1 MKINKLLLIS
11 FFAMAQY
18 SFGQVKIG
26 NDINT
31 IDSASILELESTD
44 KVLILTRVTNTQMN
58 AITPLTGAMVYN
70 TDEGCMFQYNG
81 ILWQSL
87 CNTSSFNQTNTV
99 IFDNNDGTFSY
110 TNENNITVVITK
122 AQLSDNGDGT
132 FSFVNGGGT
141 SINFDGTDNQS
152 LTTDGNPGSLT
163 LENGGSV
170 TINVN
175 DADADDTN
183 ELNTDFSLNGTAL
196 EITDADG
203 TLSQD
208 LDATFV
214 TEAELTTNNT
224 TTTAAIN
231 AVQTDVD
238 NNEAAASTAIT
249 ALQNDKEDSA
259 NKSDAVTLGTSDD
272 LFPTQNAVKT
282 YVDNQVAGS
291 AQVIVSTDADN
302 NVTAGADGGAFYDDA
317 ALQTNIAT
325 NATNITAETTRATN
339 AENAI
344 QADVD
349 ANETAA
355 NTAIAAVQ
363 TDVDNNEAAANT
375 AIALKEDSAN
385 KSDAVT
391 LGTSDDLFPTQN
403 AVKTYV
409 DNQVAGSAQVIV
421 STDTDN
427 DVTAGADG
435 GAFYDDAAL
444 QTSIATNATNI
455 TAANTAITDVQNDV
469 DANETAANT
478 AIAAVQTDVD
488 NNEADADA
496 AITAANTAITA
507 LQNNK
512 ENTANKSDVV
522 TLGTSDDLFPTQ
534 NAVKTYVD
542 NQVAGSAQVIV
553 STDADNDVTA
563 GADGGAFY
571 DDTALQTSIA
581 TNATNITAANTAITN
596 VQNDVDAN
604 ETAANTAIA
613 AVQTDVDNNEA
624 DADAAITAANT
635 AITALQ
641 NDKENSAN
649 KSDVITLGTSDDLF
663 PTQNAVKTY
672 VDNQVAGSA
681 QVIVSTDADNDVTA
695 GADGGAFYDDAAL
708 QTSITTN
715 ATNITAANTAITNV
729 QNDVDANETAANTA
743 IAAVQ
748 TDVDNNE
755 AAANTAIALK
765 ENSAN
770 KSDVVTLGTSNDL
783 FPTQNA
789 VKTYVDNQVAGSAQ
803 VIVST
808 DADNDV
814 TAGADG
820 GAFYDD
826 AALQTSI
833 ATNAT
838 NITAETTRATNAEN
852 AIQAD
857 VDANETAANTAIA
870 AVQTDVDNNEA
881 AANIAIDLKEDS
893 ANKSDVVTLGT
904 SNDLFPTQNAVK
916 TYVDNQVAG
925 SAQVIVST
933 DADNDVTAGADGGAF
948 YDDAALQTSIA
959 TNASNITAETTRAT
973 NAENAIQA
981 DIDANETAA
990 NTAIAAVQTDVDNN
1004 EAAANTAIALKEDSA
1019 NKSDVVTLGTSD
1031 DLFPTQNAVKTYV
1044 DNQVAGSTQVIVS
1057 TDADNDVTAGADG
1070 GAFYDDAALQTNIAT
1085 NASNITAANTAI
1097 TNVQNDVDANETAA
1111 NTAIAAV
1118 QTDVDNNEAAANTAI
1133 TALQN
1138 DKENSANKSDAVT
1151 LGTSDDLFPTQNA
1164 VKTYVDN
1171 QVAGSAQVIVSTDT
1185 DNDVTAGA
1193 DGGAFYDDAALQ
1205 TSIATNATN
1214 ITAANTA
1221 ITNVQNDVDANET
1234 AANNAIATVQTD
1246 VDNNE
1251 AAANTAI
1258 TTLQNDKEDSAN
1270 KSDAVTLGTSDD
1282 LFPTQNAVKTY
1293 VDNQVAGSA
1302 QVIVSTDA
1310 DNDVTAG
1317 ADGGAFYDDAA
1328 LQTNI
1333 ATNATNIT
1341 AANTAITDVQ
1351 NDVDA
1356 NETAANTA
1364 IAAVQTDV
1372 DNNEAAAN
1380 TAITALQNDKEN
1392 SANKSD
1398 VVTLGTSDDLFPTQN
1413 AVKTYVDNQVAGSAQ
1428 VIVSTDADN
1437 DVTAGA
1443 DGGAFYDDAAL
1454 QTNIATNA
1462 SNITAANTA
1471 ITNVQ
1476 NDVDANETAANT
1488 AIAAVQTDVD
1498 NNEAAANTAIALKED
1513 SANKSDVVTLG
1524 TSDDLFPTQNAVKT
1538 YVDNQVAGS
1547 AQVIVSTD
1555 ADNDV
1560 TAGADGGAFYDDAA
1574 LQTSIATNAT
1584 NITAETTRATNAEN
1598 AIQADVD
1605 ANETAANTAI
1615 AAVQTDVD
1623 NNEAA
1628 ADAAITAANTAIT
1641 ALQNDKENSAN
1652 KSDVVTLGTSNDLF
1666 PTQNAVK
1673 TYVDNQ
1679 VAGSAQV
1686 IVSTDADNN
1695 VTAGADGGAFYDDAA
1710 LQTSIATNVTNI
1722 TAANTAITNVQNDV
1736 DANETAANT
1745 AIAAVQ
1751 TDVDNNEAA
1760 ANTAI
1765 ALKENSANKSDAV
1778 TLGTSDD
1785 LFPTQNAVKTYVD
1798 TQISGI
1804 VGGTVTSLTQDN
1816 STGVISYVNE
1826 SVVTQTA
1833 DVISAD
1839 TGNDVKAGTDG
1850 GAFYSSMVKALG
1862 KVNALGVL
1870 IKGTTGVTVV
1880 KQLGVGHY
1888 RVNLP
1893 AGTVSDANYI
1903 IQLSQPGRN
1912 GAGNDDPGISYSNQT
1927 STGFDVIV
1935 GDNDN
1940 GGTDR
1945 ARFDSE
1951 FMFVI
1956 LDL

>member
-110 TNENNITVVITK
+110 INENNITVVITK

-141 SINFDGTDNQS
+141 SINFDGTDNQN

-325 NATNITAETTRATN
+325 NASNITTANTAITN
-339 AENAI
+339 V
-344 QADVD
+344 QDDVD

-375 AIALKEDSAN
+375 AITLKEDS
-385 KSDAVT
+385 
-391 LGTSDDLFPTQN
+391 
-403 AVKTYV
+403 
-409 DNQVAGSAQVIV
+409 
-421 STDTDN
+421 
-427 DVTAGADG
+427 
-435 GAFYDDAAL
+435 
-444 QTSIATNATNI
+444 
-455 TAANTAITDVQNDV
+455 
-469 DANETAANT
+469 
-478 AIAAVQTDVD
+478 
-488 NNEADADA
+488 
-496 AITAANTAITA
+496 
-507 LQNNK
+507 
-512 ENTANKSDVV
+512 ANKSDVV

-563 GADGGAFY
+563 GTDGGAFYDDAALQTSIATNASNITAANTAITNVQNDVDANETAANTAIAAVQTDVDNNEAAANTAITALQNDKEDSANKSDVVTLGTSNDLFPTQNAVKTYVDNQVAGSTQVIVSTDADNDVTAGADGGAFY
-571 DDTALQTSIA
+571 DDAALQTNIA

-624 DADAAITAANT
+624 DADAAITSANS

-641 NDKENSAN
+641 NDKEDSAN
-649 KSDVITLGTSDDLF
+649 KSDVVTLGTSDDLF

-672 VDNQVAGSA
+672 VDNQVAASA

-708 QTSITTN
+708 QTSIATN
-715 ATNITAANTAITNV
+715 ASNITAETTRATNAENAI
-729 QNDVDANETAANTA
+729 QADIDVNETAANTA

-755 AAANTAIALK
+755 AAASAAITALQNDK

-838 NITAETTRATNAEN
+838 NITAANTAITNVQN
-852 AIQAD
+852 D

-881 AANIAIDLKEDS
+881 AANTAIALKENS

-904 SNDLFPTQNAVK
+904 SDDLFPTQNAVK

-959 TNASNITAETTRAT
+959 TNATNITAANTAIT
-973 NAENAIQA
+973 NVQN
-981 DIDANETAA
+981 DVDANETAA

-1004 EAAANTAIALKEDSA
+1004 EADADAAITTANTAITALQNNKENSANKSDVVTLGTSDDLFPTQNAVKTYVDNQVAGSTQIIVSTDADNDVTAGADGGAFYDDAALQTSIATNATNITAETTRATNAENAIQADVDANETAANTSITALQNDKEDSANKSDAVTLGTSDDLFPTQNAVKTYVDNQVAGSNQVIVSTDADNDVTAGADGGAFYDDATLQTNIATNATNITAETTRATNEENAIQADVDANETAANTAITALQNDKENSANKSDVVTLGTSDDLFPTQNAVKTYVDNQVAGSAQVIVSTDADNDVTAGADGGAFYDDAALQTSIATNATNITAANTAITDVQNDVDANETAANTAIAAVQTDVNNNESAANTAIALKEDSA

-1044 DNQVAGSTQVIVS
+1044 DNQVAGSAQVIVS
-1057 TDADNDVTAGADG
+1057 TDADNNVTAGADG
-1070 GAFYDDAALQTNIAT
+1070 GAFYDDAALQTSIAT
-1085 NASNITAANTAI
+1085 NTTNITAANTAI
-1097 TNVQNDVDANETAA
+1097 TDVQNDVDANETAA

-1118 QTDVDNNEAAANTAI
+1118 QTDVN
-1133 TALQN
+1133 
-1138 DKENSANKSDAVT
+1138 
-1151 LGTSDDLFPTQNA
+1151 
-1164 VKTYVDN
+1164 
-1171 QVAGSAQVIVSTDT
+1171 
-1185 DNDVTAGA
+1185 
-1193 DGGAFYDDAALQ
+1193 
-1205 TSIATNATN
+1205 
-1214 ITAANTA
+1214 
-1221 ITNVQNDVDANET
+1221 
-1234 AANNAIATVQTD
+1234 
-1246 VDNNE
+1246 NNE

-1380 TAITALQNDKEN
+1380 TAITALQNDK
-1392 SANKSD
+1392 
-1398 VVTLGTSDDLFPTQN
+1398 
-1413 AVKTYVDNQVAGSAQ
+1413 
-1428 VIVSTDADN
+1428 
-1437 DVTAGA
+1437 
-1443 DGGAFYDDAAL
+1443 
-1454 QTNIATNA
+1454 
-1462 SNITAANTA
+1462 
-1471 ITNVQ
+1471 
-1476 NDVDANETAANT
+1476 
-1488 AIAAVQTDVD
+1488 
-1498 NNEAAANTAIALKED
+1498 
-1513 SANKSDVVTLG
+1513 
-1524 TSDDLFPTQNAVKT
+1524 
-1538 YVDNQVAGS
+1538 
-1547 AQVIVSTD
+1547 
-1555 ADNDV
+1555 
-1560 TAGADGGAFYDDAA
+1560 
-1574 LQTSIATNAT
+1574 
-1584 NITAETTRATNAEN
+1584 
-1598 AIQADVD
+1598 
-1605 ANETAANTAI
+1605 
-1615 AAVQTDVD
+1615 
-1623 NNEAA
+1623 
-1628 ADAAITAANTAIT
+1628 
-1641 ALQNDKENSAN
+1641 
-1652 KSDVVTLGTSNDLF
+1652 
-1666 PTQNAVK
+1666 
-1673 TYVDNQ
+1673 
-1679 VAGSAQV
+1679 
-1686 IVSTDADNN
+1686 
-1695 VTAGADGGAFYDDAA
+1695 
-1710 LQTSIATNVTNI
+1710 
-1722 TAANTAITNVQNDV
+1722 
-1736 DANETAANT
+1736 
-1745 AIAAVQ
+1745 
-1751 TDVDNNEAA
+1751 
-1760 ANTAI
+1760 
-1765 ALKENSANKSDAV
+1765 
-1778 TLGTSDD
+1778 
-1785 LFPTQNAVKTYVD
+1785 
-1798 TQISGI
+1798 
-1804 VGGTVTSLTQDN
+1804 
-1816 STGVISYVNE
+1816 
-1826 SVVTQTA
+1826 
-1833 DVISAD
+1833 
-1839 TGNDVKAGTDG
+1839 
-1850 GAFYSSMVKALG
+1850 
-1862 KVNALGVL
+1862 
-1870 IKGTTGVTVV
+1870 
-1880 KQLGVGHY
+1880 
-1888 RVNLP
+1888 
-1893 AGTVSDANYI
+1893 
-1903 IQLSQPGRN
+1903 
-1912 GAGNDDPGISYSNQT
+1912 
-1927 STGFDVIV
+1927 
-1935 GDNDN
+1935 
-1940 GGTDR
+1940 
-1945 ARFDSE
+1945 
-1951 FMFVI
+1951 
-1956 LDL
+1956 